1 MHAKKMEAPCKTRDM
16 PWFEDDAPESAS
28 LTSGLSLDQML
39 SKMEPVSAESSS
51 TSDAMVSA
59 LFFFADVFSSTL
71 TTAYMVFPF
80 VVNVMTSPAS
90 MAACKSSSVSKRYI
104 LMKTVLPN
112 PDWRSV
118 AVSVRSTVLA
128 WKSPQKQ
135 SLTKRPTRA
144 IGTVSQE
151 KTNMPCHVP

>member
-80 VVNVMTSPAS
+80 VVNVMTRKLTSLEMSTICRAMK
-90 MAACKSSSVSKRYI
+90 MAAIRSSLYDEWLDAGMAIDWHDFAVNMLLVRLKRGEYRRFG
-104 LMKTVLPN
+104 LKL
-112 PDWRSV
+112 
-118 AVSVRSTVLA
+118 
-128 WKSPQKQ
+128 
-135 SLTKRPTRA
+135 
-144 IGTVSQE
+144 
-151 KTNMPCHVP
+151 